1 MSALDLSDQPILV
14 NEPPT
19 HDSPVEVIVLLIDS
33 DPSSVEFM
41 ARAHAVRHA
50 CGGGRSNLG
59 C

>member
-19 HDSPVEVIVLLIDS
+19 HDSPVEVLLIDS
-33 DPSSVEFM
+33 DPSSLEFT